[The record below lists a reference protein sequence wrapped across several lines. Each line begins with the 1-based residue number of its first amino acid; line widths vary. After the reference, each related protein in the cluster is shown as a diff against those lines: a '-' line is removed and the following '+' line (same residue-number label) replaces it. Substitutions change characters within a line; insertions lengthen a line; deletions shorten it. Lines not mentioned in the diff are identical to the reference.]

1 MKSLIHTA
9 AGFFV
14 SVAVVLLIL
23 LIILSFYGR
32 LMCDTIDGPSSYVV
46 TCIIMMPK

>member
-1 MKSLIHTA
+1 MKSLIHTV

-32 LMCDTIDGPSSYVV
+32 LMCGTVDRISSNVV
-46 TCIIMMPK
+46 TCVIVLPK